1 MVALPPSAN
10 SWIPAVAVQ
19 FHLGRRTTPIREPV
33 TPRTL
38 RYTCIASQF
47 AAGADQ
53 DYVVAQVGHEDV
65 ATTNRIYRYVR
76 QRRQRGEIGR
86 RRQLAMRESVAEI
99 GRPLF
104 PGTRQN
110 GERRFLEK
118 AGKADGGASSGLELS
133 RHNPESVWAQPRRTG
148 GRAV

>member
-1 MVALPPSAN
+1 VWSAPGTQQSAAGGHAARRQHQRDAARSGSN
-10 SWIPAVAVQ
+10 PLRCARTPTIQRCSTSAVAVQ
-19 FHLGRRTTPIREPV
+19 FHLGRRTTPIREQV

-38 RYTCIASQF
+38 RYTCIASRF

-53 DYVVAQVGHEDV
+53 DYVAAQVGHEDV
-65 ATTNRIYRYVR
+65 TTTNRIYRYVR

-104 PGTRQN
+104 PGHAA
-110 GERRFLEK
+110 ER
-118 AGKADGGASSGLELS
+118 
-133 RHNPESVWAQPRRTG
+133 
-148 GRAV
+148 